1 MGYIMISLVGGG
13 GNISEKFYIFLCNI
27 SGKKNY
33 SCIFELS
40 IDEWLI
46 LRELYIKI
54 VHRWIGNFES
64 ISLD

>member
-1 MGYIMISLVGGG
+1 MISLVGGG
-13 GNISEKFYIFLCNI
+13 GYISEKLYIFLCNI
-27 SGKKNY
+27 SGKTNY

-54 VHRWIGNFES
+54 VHR
-64 ISLD
+64 

>member
-13 GNISEKFYIFLCNI
+13 GYISEKLYIFLCNI
-27 SGKKNY
+27 SGKTNY

-46 LRELYIKI
+46 AYEVKQRVNY
-54 VHRWIGNFES
+54 RSRS
-64 ISLD
+64 ISCF